1 MNRTVAADFFQ
12 LLSLPGTLL
21 FVVLQSNAAFTN
33 SDTQRRKKSLQ
44 EMNAGNSAMFH
55 LQPLTASTDRK
66 GPLQHISSCV
76 SLDLTVFALSSW
88 VSCQPR
94 GSGFDIKLIASVTQL
109 LWNVDTGDLPHT
121 MPLLYSSNYRKPGD
135 FRKVILF
142 SVCFGFLEGKK
153 NTVYKKRTL

>member
-94 GSGFDIKLIASVTQL
+94 GSGFDIKLIASVTQCVSYCECWHRRPASYYAAPVFFKL
-109 LWNVDTGDLPHT
+109 QEARRFQK
-121 MPLLYSSNYRKPGD
+121 SD
-135 FRKVILF
+135 FVQCVFWVPWR
-142 SVCFGFLEGKK
+142 
-153 NTVYKKRTL
+153 